1 MKNFYQQGSSFQE
14 FVDSTRVIRGRLHGL
29 SESLV
34 MLERLLMEESFEQG
48 LDLVRIIGADLDIV
62 ETFFE
67 EGIERGRSY
76 KASETGVSA

>member
-1 MKNFYQQGSSFQE
+1 MKNFYQQGRSFQE

-48 LDLVRIIGADLDIV
+48 LDLVRIIGADLDVV

-67 EGIERGRSY
+67 EGITRSRGY
-76 KASETGVSA
+76 KAPETRVSA

>member
-1 MKNFYQQGSSFQE
+1 MKNFYQQGRSFQE

-48 LDLVRIIGADLDIV
+48 LDLARIIGADLDVV

-67 EGIERGRSY
+67 EGIARSRSHQ
-76 KASETGVSA
+76 APETGVSA

>member
-1 MKNFYQQGSSFQE
+1 MKNFYQQGRSFQE

-48 LDLVRIIGADLDIV
+48 LDLVRIIGADLDVV

-67 EGIERGRSY
+67 EGIERGRSH
-76 KASETGVSA
+76 KAPETGVSA

>member
-1 MKNFYQQGSSFQE
+1 MKNFYQQGRSFQE

-67 EGIERGRSY
+67 EGITRSRGH
-76 KASETGVSA
+76 KAPETGVSA